1 MVGQEDF
8 ATNAKDT
15 QAANKVHAISHG
27 NVIVILDGE
36 DYFATKISIIAQI
49 TDLAE
54 TEQRATI
61 LDKENTLALVNQ
73 GGKDKIVKFGSQM
86 NASINLVLMVELVR

>member
-15 QAANKVHAISHG
+15 QAANKAHATNHG
-27 NVIVILDGE
+27 NAIAIPDGV
-36 DYFATKISIIAQI
+36 DYFATRIWITALI

-54 TEQRATI
+54 MELLVTI
-61 LDKENTLALVNQ
+61 LDKENTLAHVNQ
-73 GGKDKIVKFGSQM
+73 DGKDKIVKSESQM
-86 NASINLVLMVELVR
+86 NAKISPAWMVELVR

>member
-15 QAANKVHAISHG
+15 QAANKDHATNHG
-27 NVIVILDGE
+27 NVIVILDGV
-36 DYFATKISIIAQI
+36 DCFATKISIIALI

-61 LDKENTLALVNQ
+61 QDKENILALVNQ

-86 NASINLVLMVELVR
+86 NASINPVLMVELVR

>member
-15 QAANKVHAISHG
+15 QAANKAHATNHG
-27 NVIVILDGE
+27 NVIVILDGV
-36 DYFATKISIIAQI
+36 DCFATKISIIAQI

-61 LDKENTLALVNQ
+61 LDKENTLARVNQ
-73 GGKDKIVKFGSQM
+73 DGKDKIARLESQM
-86 NASINLVLMVELVR
+86 NANISPALMVELVR

>member
-15 QAANKVHAISHG
+15 QAANKVHATNHG
-27 NVIVILDGE
+27 NAIAIPDGV
-36 DYFATKISIIAQI
+36 DYFATKIWITALI

-54 TEQRATI
+54 MELLVTI
-61 LDKENTLALVNQ
+61 LDKENTLARVNR
-73 GGKDKIVKFGSQM
+73 GGKDKIVKSGLQM
-86 NASINLVLMVELVR
+86 NAKINPAWMVELAR

>member
-15 QAANKVHAISHG
+15 QAANKAHATNHG
-27 NVIVILDGE
+27 NAIAILDGV
-36 DYFATKISIIAQI
+36 DYFATKIWITALI

-54 TEQRATI
+54 MELLVTI
-61 LDKENTLALVNQ
+61 LDKENTHALVSQ
-73 GGKDKIVKFGSQM
+73 DGKDKIAKLESQM
-86 NASINLVLMVELVR
+86 SASISPAWMVELVR

>member
-15 QAANKVHAISHG
+15 QAANKVHATNHG
-27 NVIVILDGE
+27 NAIAILDGV
-36 DYFATKISIIAQI
+36 DYFATRIWITALI

-54 TEQRATI
+54 MELLATI
-61 LDKENTLALVNQ
+61 LDKENTLALVSQ
-73 GGKDKIVKFGSQM
+73 DGKDKIAK
-86 NASINLVLMVELVR
+86 

>member
-15 QAANKVHAISHG
+15 QAANKAHATNHG
-27 NVIVILDGE
+27 NVIVILAGVDC
-36 DYFATKISIIAQI
+36 FATKISIIAPI

-54 TEQRATI
+54 TEQHATI
-61 LDKENTLALVNQ
+61 LDKENILALVNQ

-86 NASINLVLMVELVR
+86 NASINPVLMVELVR

>member
-15 QAANKVHAISHG
+15 QAANKAHATNHG
-27 NVIVILDGE
+27 NAIAILDGV
-36 DYFATKISIIAQI
+36 DYFATKIWITALI

-54 TEQRATI
+54 MEPLVTI

-73 GGKDKIVKFGSQM
+73 DGKDKIVKSESQM
-86 NASINLVLMVELVR
+86 NANINHVWMVEHVR

>member
-15 QAANKVHAISHG
+15 QAANKDHATNHG
-27 NVIVILDGE
+27 NAIAIPDGV
-36 DYFATKISIIAQI
+36 DYFATKIWITALII
-49 TDLAE
+49 DLAE
-54 TEQRATI
+54 MELLVTI

-73 GGKDKIVKFGSQM
+73 DGKDKIVKSESQM
-86 NASINLVLMVELVR
+86 NASISPVWMVELVR